1 MSRVLRSS
9 RFWDRVPAHS
19 SNLIGSSAGPDFTV
33 LGQAVNDASRI
44 QACAGRPNGLS

>member
-19 SNLIGSSAGPDFTV
+19 SNLIGSSEGFDFMV
-33 LGQAVNDASRI
+33 LGAAANEASRI
-44 QACAGRPNGLS
+44 QACAGRSNRMS